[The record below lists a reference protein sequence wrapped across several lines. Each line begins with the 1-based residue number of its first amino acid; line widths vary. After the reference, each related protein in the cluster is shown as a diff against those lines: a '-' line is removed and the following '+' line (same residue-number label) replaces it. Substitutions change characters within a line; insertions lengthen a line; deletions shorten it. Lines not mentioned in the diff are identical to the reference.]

1 MEKEEREL
9 FKKYMVDIRN
19 LKCLNDEMLN
29 NILKMKD
36 ENKLEILRAY
46 NEVTEAYKLFLE
58 AMEKRLIS

>member
-1 MEKEEREL
+1 
-9 FKKYMVDIRN
+9 MVDIRN

-46 NEVTEAYKLFLE
+46 NDVTEAYKLFIE

>member
-1 MEKEEREL
+1 MEEEREL

-46 NEVTEAYKLFLE
+46 NDVTEAYKLFIE

>member
-46 NEVTEAYKLFLE
+46 NDVTEAYKLFIE

>member
-46 NEVTEAYKLFLE
+46 NDVTEAYKLFIE
-58 AMEKRLIS
+58 AMEKRLIY

>member
-9 FKKYMVDIRN
+9 LKKYMVEIRN
-19 LKCLNDEMLN
+19 IRCLNDEMLN

-46 NEVTEAYKLFLE
+46 NEVTEAYKLFIE